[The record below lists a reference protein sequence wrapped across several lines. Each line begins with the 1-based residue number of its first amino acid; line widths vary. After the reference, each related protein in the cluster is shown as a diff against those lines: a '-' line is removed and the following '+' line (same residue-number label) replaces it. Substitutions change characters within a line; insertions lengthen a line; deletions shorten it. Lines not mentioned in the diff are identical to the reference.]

1 MLIYIGAD
9 HRGFALKQILK
20 SYIGSVGYEIVDM
33 GDDVMDEKDDYTK
46 FAVKVAKEVSRDPSL
61 GKGIV
66 LCGSGVGVDVV
77 VNKFRNIRCSLCF
90 SVDQA
95 MVARSDDD
103 ANVLSLPADFLDEDV
118 AKKIVAVWLQ
128 TKFDG
133 EDRHMRRIK
142 EIEELEEKITKY
154 YE

>member
-20 SYIGSVGYEIVDM
+20 SYIGNVGYEVVDM
-33 GDDVMDEKDDYTK
+33 GADVMNENDDYPE

-66 LCGSGVGVDVV
+66 ICGSGVGMDIVS
-77 VNKFRNIRCSLCF
+77 NKFRNVRCSLCF
-90 SVDQA
+90 SADQA
-95 MVARSDDD
+95 MAVRNDND
-103 ANVLSLPADFLDEDV
+103 ANILSLPADFLDEDA
-118 AKKIVAVWLQ
+118 AKKIVAVWLR

-133 EDRHMRRIK
+133 EERHSRRIK
-142 EIEELEEKITKY
+142 KIEELEEKITKY
-154 YE
+154 FE